1 MLQFKRISINLAL
14 VVSLAALAG
23 VNFAQAE
30 KINIPLPTQ
39 DLEIQA
45 VVDNV
50 RTGVDVKAIMRQTRD
65 NIKVEQVKRLPLLP
79 QMRNAV
85 GNVVSTRVMEETRT
99 QTMNTQMAAMQDPV
113 NPEAIP
119 TFIAPKFE

>member
-1 MLQFKRISINLAL
+1 MLQFKRISINFAL
-14 VVSLAALAG
+14 VVSLAAFVG
-23 VNFAQAE
+23 VNSAQAE
-30 KINIPLPTQ
+30 KINIPLPTG

-45 VVDNV
+45 VVNNV

-65 NIKVEQVKRLPLLP
+65 NMKVEQVKRLPLLP

-99 QTMNTQMAAMQDPV
+99 TTMNTQMAAMQDPV
-113 NPEAIP
+113 NPDAIP

>member
-1 MLQFKRISINLAL
+1 MLQFKRISINFAL
-14 VVSLAALAG
+14 VVSLAAFAG
-23 VNFAQAE
+23 VNSAQAE
-30 KINIPLPTQ
+30 TIHIPLPTE

-45 VVDNV
+45 VVDNI

-65 NIKVEQVKRLPLLP
+65 NMKEEQVKRLPLLP
-79 QMRNAV
+79 QMRNAI

-99 QTMNTQMAAMQDPV
+99 KTMNAQMEAMQDPV
-113 NPEAIP
+113 NPEAVP

>member
-1 MLQFKRISINLAL
+1 MLQFKKISVNLAL
-14 VVSLAALAG
+14 VVSLAAFAG
-23 VNFAQAE
+23 GNSAQAE
-30 KINIPLPTQ
+30 NINIPLPTG

-45 VVDNV
+45 VVNNV
-50 RTGVDVKAIMRQTRD
+50 RAGVDVKAIMRQTRD
-65 NIKVEQVKRLPLLP
+65 NMKEVQVKRLPLLP

-99 QTMNTQMAAMQDPV
+99 RTMNAQMAAMQDPV
-113 NPEAIP
+113 NPDAVP